1 MKRLITSACAV
12 ACTAMLVACA
22 NQSKPH
28 NPTPGPTPANAPAI
42 YAEAT
47 STPAPELTPTAT
59 RHPIPIGTPTLDP
72 PRPVPASSAMTVT
85 YTVQRGDTLSG
96 IAYATGTT
104 PDELQRLNGLRNP
117 NALQVGQQ
125 LLIRRQI
132 EGRTPSVKL
141 IPDSELVNGPT
152 AAEFDTA
159 AFISRQGGYLGRYTE
174 VVAGEMLTGAQIVQR
189 VAEQFSVHP
198 RILLAALEH
207 VGGWVTRAQ
216 PSDDQLRYPLG
227 YKRTN
232 REGLNVQLNWAALRL
247 NEGYYGWRLNTRS
260 YVRLDDGTYFA
271 IGEGVNAGT
280 AGLQNYLAAIS
291 TVPDWP
297 EIAEND
303 GDRAFIHTYRRL
315 FGNPWQYDF
324 GPLVPDDL
332 KQPPFVLPWRKGEMW
347 YFTGGPHS
355 AWGAGTPWGALDF
368 TPVTVAGCT
377 ELEDWVT
384 AVADGVI
391 TRSVRGEVG
400 QSLDPSRDERI
411 GWSVLYLHIGSR
423 NRVPVGT
430 QVRAGDPIGHPS
442 CEGGLA
448 AAAHVHLARKYN
460 GEWINAQGKVPFDLE
475 GWVAVEGAR
484 EYDGALVN
492 GDLRR
497 EPCECKYP
505 DLNGIVR

>member
-1 MKRLITSACAV
+1 MKRLLRLTCSAACATILL
-12 ACTAMLVACA
+12 ACTSEPNAETTT
-22 NQSKPH
+22 P
-28 NPTPGPTPANAPAI
+28 NPTPTISTAI
-42 YAEAT
+42 QADVT
-47 STPAPELTPTAT
+47 KWPAPTPTAT

-72 PRPVPASSAMTVT
+72 PRPVQAGSALTVT
-85 YTVQRGDTLSG
+85 YTVRRGDTLSG

-132 EGRTPSVKL
+132 EGRTPSIKL

-152 AAEFDTA
+152 AVEFDAA
-159 AFISRQGGYLGRYTE
+159 AFVAQQGGYLSRYTE
-174 VVAGEMLTGAQIVQR
+174 IVAEELLTGAQIMQR

-198 RILLAALEH
+198 RLLLAALEY
-207 VGGWVTRAQ
+207 VGGWVTQAQ
-216 PSDDQLRYPLG
+216 PGEDQRRYPLG

-232 REGLNVQLNWAALRL
+232 LEGLYVQLSWAALRL
-247 NEGYYGWRLNTRS
+247 NEGYYGWRLNTRG
-260 YVRLDDGTYFA
+260 YVRLDDGVYLA
-271 IGEGVNAGT
+271 IGSGLNAGT

-291 TVPDWP
+291 TTADWP
-297 EIAEND
+297 AIAQDD
-303 GDRAFIHTYRRL
+303 GERAFMHTYRRL

-324 GPLVPDDL
+324 GPLVPNDL
-332 KQPPFVLPWRKGEMW
+332 RQPPFVLPWRKGEMW

-355 AWGAGTPWGALDF
+355 TWGPGTPWGALDF
-368 TPVTVAGCT
+368 TSVNVAGCT
-377 ELEDWVT
+377 ELQDWVT

-400 QSLDPSRDERI
+400 QSLDPGGDERI

-423 NRVPVGT
+423 NRVPAGARVK
-430 QVRAGDPIGHPS
+430 AGDPIGHPS

-448 AAAHVHLARKYN
+448 QAAHIHLARKYN
-460 GEWINAQGKVPFDLE
+460 GEWINAQGAAPFDLE
-475 GWVAVEGAR
+475 GWVAVEGER
-484 EYDGALVN
+484 EYDGALVKGN
-492 GDLRR
+492 WRR

-505 DLNGIVR
+505 DLNGITR